1 MKRYG
6 FLLVL
11 LMVLTEGFAQSP
23 QGFQVYTSAGQFRV
37 DTGTEIWKPD
47 WTAGIAAPV
56 WTQDPWMLQIAGEYR
71 WMDYFGTGPEPP
83 ASFYRILALDTDP
96 GHEAALALRL
106 SRSLGIWQEV
116 RFQASAQAGL
126 FSLWLPEVKMKYENL
141 VDPAVPAVPASQTV
155 SIPEIREGGL
165 QFSVGAGVFYP
176 VWNGAG
182 FTAETRCVALSG
194 QNWLSEKNGST
205 ETQFRIEFN
214 LGVLF

>member
-6 FLLVL
+6 FLLVF

-83 ASFYRILALDTDP
+83 APFYRVITIDSDP

-126 FSLWLPEVKMKYENL
+126 YSLWLSEVKVKYEDL
-141 VDPAVPAVPASQTV
+141 TTRLMPPFEPVSTV
-155 SIPEIREGGL
+155 SIPEIRTGGL

-176 VWNGAG
+176 VWNGVG

-194 QNWLSEKNGST
+194 QNWLSEKNASS

-214 LGVLF
+214 LGLAF